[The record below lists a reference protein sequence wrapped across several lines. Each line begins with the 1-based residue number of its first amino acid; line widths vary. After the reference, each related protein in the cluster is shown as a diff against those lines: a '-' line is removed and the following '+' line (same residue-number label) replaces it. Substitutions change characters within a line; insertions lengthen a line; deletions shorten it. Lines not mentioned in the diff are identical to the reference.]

1 MPDPIPVLTAKDSAE
16 LAAFREKDA
25 YEKRISEIIAER
37 RAICNGAIPDSM
49 LRDIAITQIASDKA
63 NAAAEKAAAEVSAKK

>member
-1 MPDPIPVLTAKDSAE
+1 MADPVPVLSSKDSAE
-16 LAAFREKDA
+16 LAAFRENAA
-25 YEKRISEIIAER
+25 YEKRIAEIIAER

-63 NAAAEKAAAEVSAKK
+63 NAAAEAAASTSAKK

>member
-1 MPDPIPVLTAKDSAE
+1 MADPAPVLTSKDSAE
-16 LAAFREKDA
+16 LAAFRENAA

-49 LRDIAITQIASDKA
+49 LRGIAITQIAHDKSM
-63 NAAAEKAAAEVSAKK
+63 AAESASSKK